1 MECGTIW
8 SMECGTNWSME
19 CGTNWSMECGTNW
32 VWNQLMPRVWNQLIH
47 RMRNQLI
54 HGMWNQLVHG
64 VWNQLIHGE
73 RNQLHGI
80 YSWEAIW
87 LQLLAIP
94 FHHSPYLSISFSP
107 STCWEEAKGK
117 RKGSTCVD
125 FGHSLFFEFVFSPL
139 LVASLHFELLY
150 FASLLYASLHFCI
163 TTFYIIAFYCIY
175 FQNINSFY
183 YPASILS
190 LFVYRIRE
198 CFSSI
203 FFKFF
208 CILLISIRDFTT

>member
-1 MECGTIW
+1 MVSIPGRQFGSSYWLSHSTI
-8 SMECGTNWSME
+8 
-19 CGTNWSMECGTNW
+19 
-32 VWNQLMPRVWNQLIH
+32 PP
-47 RMRNQLI
+47 
-54 HGMWNQLVHG
+54 
-64 VWNQLIHGE
+64 
-73 RNQLHGI
+73 I
-80 YSWEAIW
+80 YLFPLAH
-87 LQLLAIP
+87 LLAGKKQK
-94 FHHSPYLSISFSP
+94 
-107 STCWEEAKGK
+107 AKEK
-117 RKGSTCVD
+117 DPHAWTSVIH
-125 FGHSLFFEFVFSPL
+125 FFFEFVFSPL

-175 FQNINSFY
+175 FKNINSFY

>member
-1 MECGTIW
+1 
-8 SMECGTNWSME
+8 
-19 CGTNWSMECGTNW
+19 
-32 VWNQLMPRVWNQLIH
+32 
-47 RMRNQLI
+47 MRNQLI

-150 FASLLYASLHFCI
+150 FASLLYASLLYASLLYASLHFCI

-175 FQNINSFY
+175 FKNINSFY